1 MFKKLRFSLKKSKI
15 LAKIRK
21 ATESRKFDAHSM
33 VDNAIKNAVS
43 GKTMTDKELYIEELL
58 RLLSKDKSTIA
69 LLSNYRLKFDDLR
82 NMISILELNGAGQI
96 IKGHYVAVSAIAFI
110 DTLNVLCNYWN
121 KDGFDIEG
129 NSREDSNQLIAYQML
144 QSF

>member
-1 MFKKLRFSLKKSKI
+1 MFKALRFSFKKSKI

-21 ATESRKFDAHSM
+21 ASETKKSDTQN
-33 VDNAIKNAVS
+33 VLDNAIKNAVR
-43 GKTMTDKELYIEELL
+43 GKTMSDKELYIEELL
-58 RLLSKDKSTIA
+58 ILLSKDEATTT
-69 LLSNYRLKFDDLR
+69 LLSKHKLKFDDLR
-82 NMISILELNGAGQI
+82 DMISVLEITGAGQI
-96 IKGHYVAVSAIAFI
+96 VKGHYVAVSSIAFI

-129 NSREDSNQLIAYQML
+129 KSKLESNQIMAYQML